1 MPKFDSEHSGHE
13 RGRTPQLP
21 GRAARPAVGGTT
33 APSGGCRA
41 PAAPPPRAAPLP
53 PTALSGRTPAA
64 PPLARG
70 ELPRGQKRR
79 RKARPAVFQPERWG
93 EKRNDKREPTAPALP
108 RRRFPGCSAAACP
121 NPAAPTQGAGTIC
134 SHRRA
139 APSRS
144 RRRESSGCT
153 GCKRSRQCRLWWLPF
168 APTSTA
174 ASRQP
179 FHPAATLHFWARSA
193 HRSRANFLRGYV
205 AITSAF
211 SGFSPPSYAPT
222 PIPTP
227 GNSARARYSQFVAV
241 NPRCQKPA
249 SSRATAPRAGES
261 IFSPAGGSQQP
272 PACLPRSRSP
282 STSQSLCAPFFSA
295 HLLHAASRHSG
306 CRGSRETL
314 LGGPGRGGAVPNSGG
329 SARAERSAR
338 LPPRQCTSRAAAGSG
353 TGRWAPPYRR
363 ELHSTSS
370 QPPGSHSSSPSREDP
385 YCNLHALLISIRVTE

>member
-1 MPKFDSEHSGHE
+1 MTEKRKGGKRKEKKE
-13 RGRTPQLP
+13 RKSDGIEKPAPLCAEVRFGAL
-21 GRAARPAVGGTT
+21 RARAGPHPAAAGQ
-33 APSGGCRA
+33 SRA
-41 PAAPPPRAAPLP
+41 PCRWRNNSALWRLPRPGGASAPRRAAPLP
-53 PTALSGRTPAA
+53 PTAPSGRTPAA

-179 FHPAATLHFWARSA
+179 FHPAATLHF
-193 HRSRANFLRGYV
+193 
-205 AITSAF
+205 
-211 SGFSPPSYAPT
+211 
-222 PIPTP
+222 
-227 GNSARARYSQFVAV
+227 
-241 NPRCQKPA
+241 
-249 SSRATAPRAGES
+249 
-261 IFSPAGGSQQP
+261 
-272 PACLPRSRSP
+272 
-282 STSQSLCAPFFSA
+282 
-295 HLLHAASRHSG
+295 
-306 CRGSRETL
+306 
-314 LGGPGRGGAVPNSGG
+314 
-329 SARAERSAR
+329 
-338 LPPRQCTSRAAAGSG
+338 
-353 TGRWAPPYRR
+353 
-363 ELHSTSS
+363 
-370 QPPGSHSSSPSREDP
+370 
-385 YCNLHALLISIRVTE
+385 